1 MSRYA
6 LPTNIFEGS
15 PPILPMVSAPSPEGS
30 FNPAPKKQRLSH
42 NLVVLHG
49 LEIELERE
57 VATSVGLIGEIEPD
71 SRLGLQLRIGYVAW
85 HSSSNDFI
93 EMKGRVT
100 YVKSER
106 AMNYY

>member
-1 MSRYA
+1 MLSQRTSFKA
-6 LPTNIFEGS
+6 LRLYLQLFPHLVPKTR
-15 PPILPMVSAPSPEGS
+15 
-30 FNPAPKKQRLSH
+30 PAPEKQWLSH
-42 NLVVLHG
+42 NLIVLHG

-71 SRLGLQLRIGYVAW
+71 SRLELQRQIGYVAW